1 MMSQKR
7 EQKTCWSC
15 EGHIS
20 PEALYCPYCGSDVG
34 VHHAGFGA
42 MSQSAAAHGA
52 MLDQQKETTLFSA
65 EDSEQE
71 KVNLASLY
79 KPPYSPN
86 QRGFGVPNFQEDK
99 ASADDFYYSSTPH
112 QTIYSSSQEEL
123 GTQGEAP
130 RQKIEVGLWPLL
142 FLSIG
147 ANLLTI
153 GLLLFFFSDRGKLT
167 LEWNSYYWFVYCI
180 LATPL
185 LMFGWKLLQS
195 NQYHE

>member
-1 MMSQKR
+1 MQSQKR

-20 PEALYCPYCGSDVG
+20 AEALYCPYCGSDVG
-34 VHHAGFGA
+34 QRPMGFDA
-42 MSQSAAAHGA
+42 P
-52 MLDQQKETTLFSA
+52 KETTLYPV
-65 EDSEQE
+65 EEQE

-86 QRGFGVPNFQEDK
+86 QRGFGVPNFQEEN
-99 ASADDFYYSSTPH
+99 SSVDDFYYAGSPH
-112 QTIYSSSQEEL
+112 QTIYSGAEKEEGAL
-123 GTQGEAP
+123 KEESPA
-130 RQKIEVGLWPLL
+130 QKTEVGLWPLL

-195 NQYHE
+195 SNYNE